1 MVVSFPALTLCF
13 STEILFFKGPAFTL
27 LLTTT
32 DALTAAADD
41 HSVVM
46 QEFMC

>member
-13 STEILFFKGPAFTL
+13 STEILFFKGL